1 MKQPT
6 YEQGPSKQQ
15 QQRRRN
21 WIGSRGAHHDLEL
34 VEAEHAV
41 AVEVEPADHGAA
53 VVHVLVRA
61 EPGEHAAQAVGGDAG
76 GAPAL
81 RRVVGAG
88 GVHPEGLAQAA
99 VAVLLG
105 GARVQAGH
113 EPRELGGV
121 QQPVAVRVRA
131 RHQRL
136 RLLRRHRRGVG
147 PQRRPHALPQLGRR
161 DPPVRVRVERREQ
174 RPQLAAAAGRGRRRP
189 RGDGN
194 NHPRSVSVA
203 AVRYC
208 DG

>member
-15 QQRRRN
+15 QRRRRN

-81 RRVVGAG
+81 RRVVVG

-105 GARVQAGH
+105 GTRV
-113 EPRELGGV
+113 
-121 QQPVAVRVRA
+121 QPVAVRVRA